1 MRKNIV
7 VLTGSPRAGGNSDQ
21 MAEAFMRG
29 AQTAGHMVTKIS
41 TAELNV
47 QGCVACGGC
56 FRTADHPCC
65 HNDDFN
71 RIAPLIEAAD
81 VVVFAAPLYWSTF
94 PAAIKRVIDNFYCF
108 YNGKHQVGGK
118 CAVLLSC
125 GEDTAYNMFD
135 GIQRAYELILPVLGW
150 SNAGMILVPGV
161 NEIGDV
167 QKTDGLK
174 RCEALGKS
182 IS

>member
-1 MRKNIV
+1 MTKNIV

-21 MAEAFMRG
+21 MAEAFIHG
-29 AQTAGHMVTKIS
+29 AQMAGHLVTKIS

-47 QGCVACGGC
+47 QGCVACCGC
-56 FRTADHPCC
+56 YRTEDRPCC

-71 RIAPLIEAAD
+71 RIVPLIERAD
-81 VVVFAAPLYWSTF
+81 VIVFAAPLYWSTF
-94 PAAIKRVIDNFYCF
+94 PAPIKRVIDNFYCF
-108 YNGKHQVGGK
+108 YMGKRKVAGK
-118 CAVLLSC
+118 RAVLLSC

-150 SNAGMILVPGV
+150 SNAGMIFVPGV

-174 RCEALGKS
+174 RCEEMGRT
-182 IS
+182 I